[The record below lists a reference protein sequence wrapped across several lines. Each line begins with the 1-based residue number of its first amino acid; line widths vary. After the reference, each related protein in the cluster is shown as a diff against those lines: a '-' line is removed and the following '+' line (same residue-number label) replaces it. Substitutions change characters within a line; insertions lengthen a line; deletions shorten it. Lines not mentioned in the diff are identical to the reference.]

1 MHSIKVIILTPDQA
15 IKSVVALFPTKSS
28 AGQLCV
34 YEISE
39 LGRSVTVAQVAQ
51 KKNAFILCILFASLM
66 AFFGIA

>member
-1 MHSIKVIILTPDQA
+1 MILTPDHA
-15 IKSVVALFPTKSS
+15 IKSVVALFPTNSS

-39 LGRSVTVAQVAQ
+39 FGRSVTVAQVAQ
-51 KKNAFILCILFASLM
+51 KKNALILRIFSTSLM